1 MSIDNLTIDA
11 VAEENHG
18 FCIVVLDKG
27 FVYVGTL
34 ITDAKFITIEN
45 AKCVRRWGT
54 TKGLGQLATQ
64 GPQSNTVLDDACTVK
79 ALLCELKHFI
89 ICEGAW
95 KNHK

>member
-18 FCIVVLDKG
+18 LCIVVLDKG

-34 ITDAKFITIEN
+34 VTGAKFITIEN

-54 TKGLGQLATQ
+54 KYGLGQLALE
-64 GPQSNTVLDDACTVK
+64 GPQSNTVLDNACTVR